1 MTGNK
6 DRGIARETA
15 RRLSRDLTAGV
26 VVLVLVA
33 SALAISS
40 LYLYASYSEQKKLE
54 QRADEYLA
62 YLRQSLVQ
70 PLWSMNNLAVGELC
84 LAFAQNQELARIMVK
99 NEDGKTIF
107 IQPAKSGKDL
117 LIRRA
122 KVEYQG
128 QIIGYIEIGMD
139 PALYQKENWRALVIA
154 GFTVLA
160 VVVMLLA
167 LTGGLVHRLL
177 ARFLDDFQRSIERI
191 SSGDYEAH
199 KGKIRYQE
207 MERIVERFN
216 HMAARVKRREDSLTL
231 ANEQLQDQ
239 IAERRRAEEALAQS
253 EQRYRQLFDSITDF
267 IYTHDLEGRF
277 TSVNQ
282 GAAAH
287 LGYDA
292 GDLLGRKV
300 TGYMLPQYAEAFYNE
315 YLPAIIRDGKH
326 EGISVYLDS
335 SGGEHYVEYRN
346 ILVTVDGEPNHVSGM
361 GRDVTER
368 LHAQDQLRHLEEQ
381 LRQSQKMEAVGT
393 LAGGVA
399 HDFNNILQGI
409 RGYAQIISMGTR
421 PNEPMRGH
429 VDQIEAAVG
438 RASELVQQL
447 LTFSRR
453 VRPKLKPVDLNQ
465 CIKQA
470 VALLERTLPKMV
482 TIRTE
487 LAEGLNLVNADSN
500 QLGQVILNLGANASD
515 AMPDGGE
522 LILRTSK
529 QTLDEDFCHA
539 HPEAE
544 PGDYVRLEVKDT
556 GQGMDPV
563 TISHIFDPFFTT
575 KELGKGTGLG
585 LSIVYG
591 IMRSHGG
598 IVAVESQAGQGSSFN
613 IYLPALSVQ
622 VAVEAPAPES
632 KMLPGGGESLLLVD
646 DDVGILNSTRE
657 LLEHFGYK
665 VRSATSGEE
674 ALSAYQGRPGYY
686 DLVIMDLGMP
696 GMGGAKALEKMKEI
710 DPSAKVIVCSGY
722 SSEKASLTADQGGA
736 AAFVSKPY
744 KTADMLTTIRKVL
757 DSKPQ

>member
-1 MTGNK
+1 MANK
-6 DRGIARETA
+6 DRGISRGTP
-15 RRLSRDLTAGV
+15 RRLSRDLTAWV
-26 VVLVLVA
+26 VALVLLA
-33 SALAISS
+33 SAMAISA
-40 LYLYASYSEQKKLE
+40 LYLYASLTEQKKLE

-62 YLRQSLVQ
+62 YLRHSLVQ
-70 PLWSMNNLAVGELC
+70 PLWSLDNVAVAKLC
-84 LAFAQNQELARIMVK
+84 LAFSQNQELARIIVK
-99 NEDGKTIF
+99 DEFGKTIF
-107 IQPAKSGKDL
+107 IQPAKPGQEL
-117 LIRRA
+117 LVRGANI
-122 KVEYQG
+122 EYQG
-128 QIIGYIEIGMD
+128 QTIGRIELGMD
-139 PALYQKENWRALVIA
+139 PSLYQKENWRALLIA

-177 ARFLDDFQRSIERI
+177 ARSLDDLQGSIDRI
-191 SSGDYEAH
+191 SSGDYEEH

-216 HMAARVKRREDSLTL
+216 HMAGRVKRREDSLTL
-231 ANEQLQDQ
+231 ANEQLQDEV
-239 IAERRRAEEALAQS
+239 AERQRAEEALAQS

-277 TSVNQ
+277 MNVNL
-282 GAAAH
+282 GAAAD
-287 LGYDA
+287 LGYSVEELV
-292 GDLLGRKV
+292 GKKV
-300 TGYMLPQYAEAFYNE
+300 TDFMLPQYAEPFFDE
-315 YLPAIIRDGKH
+315 YLPAIISEGKH
-326 EGISVYLDS
+326 EGISVYLDK
-335 SGGEHYVEYRN
+335 SGGKHYVEYRN
-346 ILVTVDGEPNHVSGM
+346 ILVIENGEPNHVSGM

-368 LHAQDQLRHLEEQ
+368 LRAQDQLRHLEEQ

-453 VRPKLKPVDLNQ
+453 VQPKLKPVDLNQ
-465 CIKQA
+465 CINQA
-470 VALLERTLPKMV
+470 VGLLERTLPKMV
-482 TIRTE
+482 TISTQLE
-487 LAEGLNLVNADSN
+487 EGLNLVNADSN
-500 QLGQVILNLGANASD
+500 QLEQVLLNLGANASD
-515 AMPDGGE
+515 AMPEGGR
-522 LILRTSK
+522 LIIKTAEQNLG
-529 QTLDEDFCHA
+529 QDFCQA

-544 PGDYVRLEVKDT
+544 PGDYVRLEVTDT
-556 GQGMDPV
+556 GQGMDQV
-563 TISHIFDPFFTT
+563 TMAHIFDPFFTT

-598 IVAVESQAGQGSSFN
+598 IVTVESQSGQGTSFSVF
-613 IYLPALSVQ
+613 LPALSDQ
-622 VAVEAPAPES
+622 ELVEAPAPES
-632 KMLPGGGESLLLVD
+632 KMMPGGGETLLLVD

-665 VRSATSGEE
+665 VRTATSGEE
-674 ALSAYQGRPGYY
+674 ALSTYQARPGFY

-696 GMGGAKALEKMKEI
+696 GMGGAKALQKIKES
-710 DPSAKVIVCSGY
+710 DPKAKIIVCSGY
-722 SSEKASLTADQGGA
+722 SSESASLTASDGGA
-736 AAFVSKPY
+736 MAFVSKPY
-744 KTADMLTTIRKVL
+744 KTADMLTTIRTVL
-757 DSKPQ
+757 DSTPR